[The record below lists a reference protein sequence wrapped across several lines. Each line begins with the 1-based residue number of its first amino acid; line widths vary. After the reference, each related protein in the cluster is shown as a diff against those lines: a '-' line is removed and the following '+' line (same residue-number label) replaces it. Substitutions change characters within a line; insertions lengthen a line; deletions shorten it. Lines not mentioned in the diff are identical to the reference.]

1 MDDNMQK
8 PPLLC
13 PKWVKN
19 KRGLEE
25 FFSQLSEYCGEKV
38 SLVFKN
44 NIFEEIIY
52 FKHLIEKYDVVFEK
66 IVFKNVVFKQY
77 VRFNDIQ
84 CKELEFLNVSFEKG
98 GGLKNREGQYTLDIG
113 RLIFRPFQVENDF
126 VIDLGNYANK
136 DGFLET
142 EKIGRIREI
151 EFENHK
157 EGSGQI
163 YLIGIN
169 QYTEWAHFRNKILDQ
184 VSFQNCNLT
193 NCYFLNAKI
202 DKTEFRNCVFPEIRN
217 HFRVN
222 GLDTKTNIFMLV
234 FFVLSV
240 PLVLNNLNNNFFD
253 FDNPIFFFIFIFF
266 VPFYVLLGL
275 FALNGVSHPIEYWIS
290 GVFKGNKETSLNKI
304 ENFHHHFGVK
314 DEEIIND
321 ALKNFKD
328 SKNLAARE
336 QLQQSYFNLIEL
348 YRQLKENFDKSDF
361 QTAGNFFYAQ
371 RYIEMISTTYKKSW
385 TESWVL
391 NIHYMVNGFGER
403 FIRPLV
409 LLLLTIVVFSMM
421 PFKAN
426 LDYIATQNT
435 PRFLLIEYSINGE
448 YAILPSPSE
457 GNQSYYPVVTF
468 TQEDNSTQYILNGEK
483 IDKEINVYISTLK
496 NDWHTQFYYSVS
508 HIILPF
514 ASENRQWFKEISQWA
529 IFFGYIESALLWLF
543 SGAFVLALYHRIKR
557 GET

>member
-1 MDDNMQK
+1 MNIK
-8 PPLLC
+8 ILIC
-13 PKWVKN
+13 PQWVKN

-25 FFSQLSEYCGEKV
+25 FFTELSECHGENV
-38 SLVFKN
+38 SLIFKN
-44 NIFEEIIY
+44 NVIEESINFADFFQDI
-52 FKHLIEKYDVVFEK
+52 DVKFEK
-66 IVFKNVVFKQY
+66 IIFEDIIFKEY
-77 VRFNDIQ
+77 VRFIDIQ
-84 CKELEFLNVSFEKG
+84 CDELEFLFVKFERG
-98 GGLKNREGQYTLDIG
+98 GALKNRKGKFGIDIG
-113 RLIFRPFQVENDF
+113 NLIFKPSQIENAF
-126 VIDLGNYANK
+126 VIDIGNYAN
-136 DGFLET
+136 DQGFLET
-142 EKIGRIREI
+142 EKIGRIFNI

-163 YLIGIN
+163 YFVGIN
-169 QYTEWAHFRNKILDQ
+169 QYTKEANFRNKILDK
-184 VSFQNCNLT
+184 VSFQNCDLT
-193 NCYFLNAKI
+193 NCYFLNAKV
-202 DKTEFRNCVFPEIRN
+202 DQTEFRNCIFPEIRN

-234 FFVLSV
+234 FFLLSV

-275 FALNGVSHPIEYWIS
+275 FALNGVSHPIEYWVS
-290 GVFKGNKETSLNKI
+290 GVIKGNKKISLNKI

-314 DEEIIND
+314 DEEIINNT
-321 ALKNFKD
+321 LKNFKD

-409 LLLLTIVVFSMM
+409 LLILTIVVFSMM

-426 LDYIATQNT
+426 LDYISTQNT
-435 PRFLLIEYSINGE
+435 PKFLLIEHSNNGE

-457 GNQSYYPVVTF
+457 GNQTYYPVVTF

-514 ASENRQWFKEISQWA
+514 MSENRQWFKEVSQWA
-529 IFFGYIESALLWLF
+529 IFFGYLEGALLWLF

-557 GET
+557 GDT

>member
-1 MDDNMQK
+1 MNIEILQ
-8 PPLLC
+8 C
-13 PKWVKN
+13 PKYVKN

-25 FFSQLSEYCGEKV
+25 FFSQLSEYCDERV

-44 NIFEEIIY
+44 NVFEEIIY
-52 FKHLIEKYDVVFEK
+52 FKYLIEKYDVIFEK
-66 IVFKNVVFKQY
+66 IVFDNVTFKQY

-84 CKELEFLNVSFEKG
+84 CEELEFLNVSFEKG

-157 EGSGQI
+157 EGNGQI

-169 QYTEWAHFRNKILDQ
+169 QYTEVAHFRNKILDQ
-184 VSFQNCNLT
+184 VSFQNCSLA

-222 GLDTKTNIFMLV
+222 GLDIKTNISMLI

-275 FALNGVSHPIEYWIS
+275 FALNGISHPIEYWVS
-290 GVFKGNKETSLNKI
+290 GVIKGNKKTSLNKI

-314 DEEIIND
+314 DEEIINN

-409 LLLLTIVVFSMM
+409 LLILTIVVFSMM

-426 LDYIATQNT
+426 LDYISTQNT
-435 PRFLLIEYSINGE
+435 PKFLLIEHSNNGE

-457 GNQSYYPVVTF
+457 GNQTYYPVVTF

-483 IDKEINVYISTLK
+483 IDKEVNVYISTLK
-496 NDWHTQFYYSVS
+496 NDWHTQFYYSLS
-508 HIILPF
+508 HMVLPF
-514 ASENRQWFKEISQWA
+514 ASENRQWFKEVSQLA
-529 IFFGYIESALLWLF
+529 IFFGYLESALLWLF

>member
-1 MDDNMQK
+1 MQNNIFI
-8 PPLLC
+8 C

-66 IVFKNVVFKQY
+66 IFFKNVVFKQY

-169 QYTEWAHFRNKILDQ
+169 QHTEEAHFRNKILDQ
-184 VSFQNCNLT
+184 VSFQNCNLS

-217 HFRVN
+217 HFKVN

-240 PLVLNNLNNNFFD
+240 PLVLTNLNNNFFD

-275 FALNGVSHPIEYWIS
+275 FALNGVSHPIEYWVS
-290 GVFKGNKETSLNKI
+290 GIIKGNKKTSLNKI

-314 DEEIIND
+314 DEETINN

-328 SKNLAARE
+328 SKNLAVRE

-409 LLLLTIVVFSMM
+409 LLILTIVVFGMM

-426 LDYIATQNT
+426 LDYISTQNT
-435 PRFLLIEYSINGE
+435 PKFLLIEYSNNGE
-448 YAILPSPSE
+448 YAILPSPFE
-457 GNQSYYPVVTF
+457 GNQTYYPVVTF
-468 TQEDNSTQYILNGEK
+468 PQEDNSTQYILNGEK
-483 IDKEINVYISTLK
+483 IDKEVNIYISTLK
-496 NDWHTQFYYSVS
+496 NDWHTQFYYSLS
-508 HIILPF
+508 HMFLPF
-514 ASENRQWFKEISQWA
+514 ASENRQWFKEVSQRA
-529 IFFGYIESALLWLF
+529 VLLGYMESVLLWLF
-543 SGAFVLALYHRIKR
+543 SGAFVLALFHRIKR
-557 GET
+557 